1 MICCILFLV
10 VFVGM
15 IVASIYGYIAGA
27 PWKLIAPIDGDNRIC
42 GYTDGLE
49 DYAKLYI
56 ADIDDAAQPSSAAT
70 FSVFDYGVCV
80 KSCPETTTEAIE
92 CKTTSE
98 VLTCTKGSRY
108 TTTEFLSYCL
118 PNYDSLPSAVQAN
131 WESLMKSVSNSSFGE
146 FFADIMIS
154 KWVILISVFIAALT
168 TFLYSWFMN
177 YCAQVL
183 SWISVVL
190 IQIMLVG
197 IGYFAWDY
205 RRDQIADD
213 ANYEDESMATWLRW
227 ITWLS
232 WIMAGIYYIV
242 IACNFQSLRLA
253 VAVISTA
260 SSFVADSKRLLLVP
274 LLYFVLAIA
283 ASVLFLCGLVCV
295 SSIGDITAGSAA
307 LQTKDIIWTTSTEYI
322 FYGMVFGFCWVLAF
336 IMAMNEFVTIV
347 AAITWYYSDKE
358 IPDDDGIP
366 GDSDVSIGMWWS
378 FRYHGGT
385 LAFGSFILAIV
396 WVIRIIFEYISK
408 KMEDASGNNGCTK
421 CLVSCCRCCL
431 ACFDRFIRYLN
442 RNAYIYAALSGEGFC
457 TSAINSF
464 ILILKNAA
472 KFGFVEGI
480 AGCFMFIAKFFISTA
495 TTLVSFFIMRCMVKV
510 SSPYAPLLII
520 FIFSYIVS
528 SIFIEIFDTGANT
541 ILQCYILD
549 REVLCDDEHIPRSLR
564 KFFSDAEIQKAMA
577 ADKTSDIREPLNQD
591 GGANVMH

>member
-1 MICCILFLV
+1 
-10 VFVGM
+10 
-15 IVASIYGYIAGA
+15 
-27 PWKLIAPIDGDNRIC
+27 
-42 GYTDGLE
+42 
-49 DYAKLYI
+49 
-56 ADIDDAAQPSSAAT
+56 
-70 FSVFDYGVCV
+70 
-80 KSCPETTTEAIE
+80 
-92 CKTTSE
+92 
-98 VLTCTKGSRY
+98 
-108 TTTEFLSYCL
+108 
-118 PNYDSLPSAVQAN
+118 
-131 WESLMKSVSNSSFGE
+131 
-146 FFADIMIS
+146 
-154 KWVILISVFIAALT
+154 
-168 TFLYSWFMN
+168 
-177 YCAQVL
+177 
-183 SWISVVL
+183 
-190 IQIMLVG
+190 
-197 IGYFAWDY
+197 
-205 RRDQIADD
+205 
-213 ANYEDESMATWLRW
+213 
-227 ITWLS
+227 
-232 WIMAGIYYIV
+232 
-242 IACNFQSLRLA
+242 
-253 VAVISTA
+253 
-260 SSFVADSKRLLLVP
+260 
-274 LLYFVLAIA
+274 
-283 ASVLFLCGLVCV
+283 
-295 SSIGDITAGSAA
+295 
-307 LQTKDIIWTTSTEYI
+307 
-322 FYGMVFGFCWVLAF
+322 MVFGFCWVLAF

-378 FRYHGGT
+378 IRYHGGT